1 MAAPTRLPRLAWI
14 AIGALAVAVAGCS
27 PITTQTQYAASDG
40 VRAQVGEDVKAE
52 NLLIVSAAEGEP
64 GVLLG
69 ALTNTG
75 DQPTTVTLVI
85 GSRSDDVPLEPG
97 QTALLGA
104 TDATEAADLVVVDV
118 AIDAVDA
125 APGTLADVEL
135 STPQAGS
142 VTIGVP
148 VLDGTLQA
156 YATLV
161 PTRAPEPTETPTETP
176 TATREP

>member
-1 MAAPTRLPRLAWI
+1 MAAPTRLPRLAWF
-14 AIGALAVAVAGCS
+14 AIGALALALAGCS
-27 PITTQTQYAASDG
+27 PITTQKPYAASDG
-40 VRAQVGEDVKAE
+40 VRVQVGEDVKAE

-75 DQPTTVTLVI
+75 DQPTTVTLVL
-85 GSRSDDVPLEPG
+85 GSQSGEVPLAPG

-104 TDATEAADLVVVDV
+104 TDATETADLVVVDV
-118 AIDAVDA
+118 AIDSVDA
-125 APGTLADVEL
+125 APGALADVEL

-142 VTIGVP
+142 VTVGVP
-148 VLDGTLQA
+148 VLDGTLEA

-161 PTRAPEPTETPTETP
+161 PTRAPEPTPTATP
-176 TATREP
+176 TATPEP